1 MKSVVLKL
9 SGELLTSDSAHVKI
23 IVSQIKQLLS
33 THHIYIVI
41 GGGNLFRG
49 QKEGRALGLRP
60 AVADTVGML
69 ATVMNGLVLKELLMC
84 EGVDAVVLNACAI
97 PGVVDQI
104 SQMALDDACKKQRS
118 VVIFTGGT
126 GNPFVTTD
134 TCAIIRALQVGA
146 CEIWKATKVE
156 GIYDAD
162 PVVNSSA
169 QLIKKVTYDDVL
181 QRHLGVLDATAVALA
196 RQHTI
201 RIRIFSLF
209 TPNAL
214 LSVAGDPSFGSSI
227 EL

>member
-9 SGELLTSDSAHVKI
+9 SGELLTSDMVHIKAIMK
-23 IVSQIKQLLS
+23 QIKQVVS
-33 THHIYIVI
+33 THRLAIVI

-49 QKEGRALGLRP
+49 QKEGSAMGLRP

-69 ATVMNGLVLKELLMC
+69 GTVMNGIILKDLLRSD
-84 EGVDAVVLNACAI
+84 GVPAVVLNAFVI
-97 PGVVDQI
+97 PGVVDVI
-104 SQMALDDACKKQRS
+104 SQDAIDACMRDNS

-134 TCAIIRALQVGA
+134 TCAVIRALQVGA
-146 CEIWKATKVE
+146 HEIWKATKVE

-162 PVVNSSA
+162 PVVIPSA

-196 RQHTI
+196 RQQNV

-209 TPNAL
+209 TPNVL
-214 LSVAGDPSFGSSI
+214 LSVADDPSFGSSI
-227 EL
+227 E

>member
-1 MKSVVLKL
+1 MKPVVLKL
-9 SGELLTSDSAHVKI
+9 SGELLTSDMACVKGI
-23 IVSQIKQLLS
+23 LGNIKKLLS
-33 THHIYIVI
+33 THRISIVI

-69 ATVMNGLVLKELLMC
+69 ATVMNGLVLKELLIC
-84 EGVDAVVLNACAI
+84 EGVDAVVLNAYAI

-104 SQMALDDACKKQRS
+104 SQMALDACQKQGS

-146 CEIWKATKVE
+146 REIWKATKVE

-181 QRHLGVLDATAVALA
+181 QQHLGVLDATAVALA
-196 RQHTI
+196 RHHTI

-227 EL
+227 E

>member
-9 SGELLTSDSAHVKI
+9 SGELLTSDMARVKGI
-23 IVSQIKQLLS
+23 LSNIKKLLS
-33 THHIYIVI
+33 THRISIVI

-49 QKEGRALGLRP
+49 QKEGRELGLRP

-69 ATVMNGLVLKELLMC
+69 ATVMNGLILKELLIS

-97 PGVVDQI
+97 PGVADAI
-104 SQMALDDACKKQRS
+104 SQMALDACQKQGS

-146 CEIWKATKVE
+146 REIWKATKVD

-162 PVVNSSA
+162 PVVNPA
-169 QLIKKVTYDDVL
+169 ARLIKKVKYDDVL
-181 QRHLGVLDATAVALA
+181 QQHLGVLDATAVALA
-196 RQHTI
+196 RQHNV

-209 TPNAL
+209 TPDVL
-214 LSVAGDPSFGSSI
+214 LSVADDPSFGSSI
-227 EL
+227 E

>member
-9 SGELLTSDSAHVKI
+9 SGELLTADLACVKGI
-23 IVSQIKQLLS
+23 LGNIKKLLT
-33 THHIYIVI
+33 THRISIVI

-49 QKEGRALGLRP
+49 QKEGRELGLRP

-69 ATVMNGLVLKELLMC
+69 ATVMNGLVLKEFLVH

-97 PGVVDQI
+97 PGVVDAI
-104 SQMALDDACKKQRS
+104 SQMALDACQKQGS

-146 CEIWKATKVE
+146 REIWKATKVD

-162 PVVNSSA
+162 PVVNPA
-169 QLIKKVTYDDVL
+169 ARLIKKVKYDDVL
-181 QRHLGVLDATAVALA
+181 QQHLGVLDAAAVALA
-196 RQHTI
+196 RQHNI

-209 TPNAL
+209 TPDVL
-214 LSVAGDPSFGSSI
+214 LSVADDPSFGSSI
-227 EL
+227 E

>member
-1 MKSVVLKL
+1 MKPVVLKL
-9 SGELLTSDSAHVKI
+9 SGELLTSDIAHIKT
-23 IVSQIKQLLS
+23 IVSQIKQVMS
-33 THHIYIVI
+33 THRISIVI

-49 QKEGRALGLRP
+49 QKEGRALDLRP

-69 ATVMNGLVLKELLMC
+69 GTVMNGIVLKDLLRSA
-84 EGVDAVVLNACAI
+84 GVSAVVLNAFTI
-97 PGVVDQI
+97 PGVVDVI
-104 SQMALDDACKKQRS
+104 SSDALDTCARDNA

-134 TCAIIRALQVGA
+134 TCAVIRALHVGA
-146 CEIWKATKVE
+146 REIWKATKVE

-162 PVVNSSA
+162 PVVNPSA

-196 RQHTI
+196 RQHNV

-214 LSVAGDPSFGSSI
+214 LSVADDPSFGSSI
-227 EL
+227 E